1 VPDEELPALTTGGV
15 SDRAGADGGSSAATE
30 LVGRVFREEWGRSV
44 ATLIRTL
51 ADFDL
56 AEEAVQEA
64 FAIALERW
72 PAIGVPRNP
81 GAWIT
86 TAARNRAIDR
96 LRREKR
102 LAEKRLQLEAEVA
115 REASA
120 ADARGS
126 VGPRDSDEEGDTTA
140 IPDERLTLIFTCCH
154 PALAPEAQVAL
165 TLRSLGGLTTEEI
178 ARAFL
183 VPVPTMAQRLVRA
196 KRKIREAAIPFRVPP
211 DHLLPERLRSVL
223 AVLYL
228 VFNEGYAATSSP
240 SIVRRELCGEAIR
253 LGRFVV
259 EFMPDEPEALGL
271 LALMLLQDS
280 RRDARVSADG
290 SIVLLED
297 QDRSVW
303 DRAEISE
310 GLHLVG
316 RSARFRRVGPYQLQ
330 ASIAAAHASAG
341 EAAATN
347 WARIASLY
355 GMLARV
361 SPSPVVELNRAV
373 AVAMAGDLARGLEL
387 MDELAAS
394 GALDGYYLLHSSR
407 AALLRRAGR
416 YDEAAS
422 AYRRAIDLATNP
434 ADVSF
439 LQARLHEVGAG

>member
-1 VPDEELPALTTGGV
+1 MREEERRPPTGGA
-15 SDRAGADGGSSAATE
+15 SGRAGGDGGSSAAAE

-44 ATLIRTL
+44 ATLIRVL
-51 ADFDL
+51 GDFDL

-86 TAARNRAIDR
+86 TTARNRAIDR

-102 LAEKRLQLEAEVA
+102 LAEKRLQLEAEAA

-120 ADARGS
+120 TDARGS
-126 VGPRDSDEEGDTTA
+126 VGARGLGEEGGATA

-196 KRKIREAAIPFRVPP
+196 KRKIREAAIPFRVPA

-228 VFNEGYAATSSP
+228 VFNEGYSATSSP

-290 SIVLLED
+290 TIVLLESRTGRCGTAR
-297 QDRSVW
+297 RSR
-303 DRAEISE
+303 RACTWWPARRGSG
-310 GLHLVG
+310 GLG
-316 RSARFRRVGPYQLQ
+316 RTSCRRRSRPRTPRRSSRRARTGHGSPRCTACLLASPPLRWWS
-330 ASIAAAHASAG
+330 SIARWRWRWP
-341 EAAATN
+341 AT
-347 WARIASLY
+347 S
-355 GMLARV
+355 
-361 SPSPVVELNRAV
+361 
-373 AVAMAGDLARGLEL
+373 RG
-387 MDELAAS
+387 
-394 GALDGYYLLHSSR
+394 GWR
-407 AALLRRAGR
+407 
-416 YDEAAS
+416 
-422 AYRRAIDLATNP
+422 
-434 ADVSF
+434 
-439 LQARLHEVGAG
+439 